1 VAAKDGPDLMRLP
14 RPTLAEPYTLP
25 EPSELASEDTDVL
38 SLLTTTVA
46 LFGLGLYSVLSLIGL
61 VTG

>member
-1 VAAKDGPDLMRLP
+1 MRLP
-14 RPTLAEPYTLP
+14 RPTLADPYTLP
-25 EPSELASEDTDVL
+25 EPSDLASEGTDVL